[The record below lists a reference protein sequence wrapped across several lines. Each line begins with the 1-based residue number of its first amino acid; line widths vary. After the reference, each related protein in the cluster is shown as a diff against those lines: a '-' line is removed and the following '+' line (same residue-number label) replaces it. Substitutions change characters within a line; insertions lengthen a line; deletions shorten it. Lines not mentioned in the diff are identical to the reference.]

1 MMQTTPRLSL
11 AHLHTTPVKGTRL
24 HSPTEVLITRDGILD
39 DRRFYIID
47 GRGRLTNGRR
57 HGPLVQ
63 IVTHLDHVSGELSF
77 RFPDGSVVAASA
89 TVRSEAVSTL
99 FFDHYVDGH
108 VIEGPW
114 NAALSDFAGQPLRL
128 IEADHPGRGLDLH
141 PITVVSSS
149 SIDGLRQQD
158 PTAEAI
164 DRRRFRT
171 SLELAGALPLE
182 EEGWAGRQ
190 LAIGDVVLE
199 MFEPVPRCRVT
210 RQDPETGTPDVDTL
224 RILVRSRGLLSE
236 SDGSAETGNDVNFA
250 MYALVARPGTVR
262 TGQEVRLIPS

>member
-1 MMQTTPRLSL
+1 MRTTPRLSL

-24 HSPTEVLITRDGILD
+24 HSPAEVLITRDGILD

-63 IVTHLDHVSGELSF
+63 IVTHFDHATDELSF
-77 RFPDGSVVAASA
+77 RFPDGSMVAAPA
-89 TVRSEAVSTL
+89 TERTEVVSTL
-99 FFDHYVDGH
+99 FSDHHVAGH
-108 VIEGPW
+108 LIEGPW
-114 NAALSDFAGQPLRL
+114 NAALSEFAGQPLRL
-128 IEADHPGRGLDLH
+128 VEADHPGQGLDVH
-141 PITVVSSS
+141 PITVVSSA
-149 SIDGLRQQD
+149 SIEWLRQRD
-158 PTAEAI
+158 STAGAI

-171 SLELAGALPLE
+171 SLELAGVLPLE

-199 MFEPVPRCRVT
+199 LFEPVPRCRVT

-224 RILVRSRGLLSE
+224 RILVRSRRLRSE
-236 SDGSAETGNDVNFA
+236 SDGPATNDADFA
-250 MYALVARPGTVR
+250 MYALVSHPGTVR
-262 TGQEVRLIPS
+262 AGQEVRLIPA